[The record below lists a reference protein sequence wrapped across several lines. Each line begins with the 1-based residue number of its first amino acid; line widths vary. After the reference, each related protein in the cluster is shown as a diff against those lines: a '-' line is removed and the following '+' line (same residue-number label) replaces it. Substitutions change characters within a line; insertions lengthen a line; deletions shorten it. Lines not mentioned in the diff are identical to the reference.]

1 MGKKISFGL
10 EMKDGEPPV
19 RDIEALRKNFDIEKA
34 MGYFLSGKLVE
45 WLENRFCDEE
55 AEKVN
60 AIDKGAPTDV
70 IQRQLCEA
78 LGVDMSEVKVDEG
91 LDSEIVQRNNEKKD
105 ILRQRTSDQS
115 IIAHAA
121 QTAFNPG
128 DLADLW
134 NMDEPTI
141 YLCGDSFKIRSR
153 MTNRTYIG
161 VLGTPKIE
169 IDVNSCEELTEKG
182 IKFENVALPEHLR
195 EKKAE
200 KTKPCPKCGHEN
212 PATAKFCNECGA
224 TVDDKVSGALM
235 PVPKVWKI
243 PKTKLK
249 IMFAAE
255 FKKDFDRINEH
266 KDKADAKV
274 DENAT
279 FFMQMDEERK
289 STTNLSDDQKNTA
302 LMMICDGKYTE
313 DDLIHLRI
321 SEDLSQGW
329 AFTLDSFCILTTK
342 IAEIIP
348 YNLLTI
354 DNGCLIVGETEI
366 SKYDILATYEA
377 TYIIFGFLNKMKY
390 LFSKEN

>member
-78 LGVDMSEVKVDEG
+78 LGVDVSKVKMDEA

-195 EKKAE
+195 KKQAE

-212 PATAKFCNECGA
+212 PATAKFCNECGG
-224 TVDDKVSGALM
+224 S
-235 PVPKVWKI
+235 
-243 PKTKLK
+243 
-249 IMFAAE
+249 F
-255 FKKDFDRINEH
+255 
-266 KDKADAKV
+266 DKANEV
-274 DENAT
+274 SVNRSSEME
-279 FFMQMDEERK
+279 F
-289 STTNLSDDQKNTA
+289 LSKMAASYYLTPKWAVSEGEQSNITIDNVPDDIKRFA
-302 LMMICDGKYTE
+302 LTLICQGKYSE
-313 DDLIHLRI
+313 DDLVYVKTSLRRKSGLALTYDSI
-321 SEDLSQGW
+321 CFWGDYGRKIIKYKDIADVKHADFDNWIKIYIVDSEPYLVKYTSINQ
-329 AFTLDSFCILTTK
+329 FLHNYL
-342 IAEIIP
+342 IAARDYFVE
-348 YNLLTI
+348 
-354 DNGCLIVGETEI
+354 
-366 SKYDILATYEA
+366 
-377 TYIIFGFLNKMKY
+377 
-390 LFSKEN
+390 